1 VEMGEGYILEV
12 KESLSSSVDKDIC
25 AFVNA
30 SGGLVKLGC
39 CGLVRMGCCCL
50 DGLCHGFLM
59 DVVSRIYDIFDHI
72 GLVFERFGVFLKV
85 FLINGGR
92 DDC

>member
-1 VEMGEGYILEV
+1 MQPNQ
-12 KESLSSSVDKDIC
+12 SLRSSTQIIKT
-25 AFVNA
+25 
-30 SGGLVKLGC
+30 LGC